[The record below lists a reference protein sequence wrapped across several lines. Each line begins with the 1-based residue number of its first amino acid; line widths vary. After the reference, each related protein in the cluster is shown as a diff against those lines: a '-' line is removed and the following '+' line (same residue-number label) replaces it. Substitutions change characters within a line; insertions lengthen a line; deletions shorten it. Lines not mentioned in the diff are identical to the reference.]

1 MAVAAL
7 HGILAGN
14 CNKNDLVLMLI
25 EGCLDEGIDTGR
37 GIVNALGDLGCNRRH
52 VAIMLKENT
61 GYDPERNRWCKTHD
75 GRYAP
80 LN

>member
-1 MAVAAL
+1 MSLADL
-7 HGILAGN
+7 HGSLVGT
-14 CNKNDLVLMLI
+14 CSKTDLVITLI

-52 VAIMLKENT
+52 VGIMLKENT
-61 GYDPERNRWCKTHD
+61 GHDPERYRWCKTHD

-80 LN
+80 LI